1 MKMIP
6 LRSITVATALFAL
19 AGVARA
25 DLNSQ
30 LNELLEQNAAAAAY
44 AKMCDDEPTAE
55 QLKSSTMLVL
65 TTNDVAAENIQLG
78 SAKFN
83 DVMRREIGQFKGSK
97 RPDCASKTREARDR
111 LSFTQDVLRKT
122 RRDKP

>member
-1 MKMIP
+1 MNP
-6 LRSITVATALFAL
+6 LRSLTAATALLAL
-19 AGVARA
+19 AGVAHA
-25 DLNSQ
+25 DLNAQ

-55 QLKSSTMLVL
+55 QLKSSTMLLL
-65 TTNDVAAENIQLG
+65 TTNDIAAENIQLG

-83 DVMRREIGQFKGSK
+83 DVMRREISQFKGNK
-97 RPDCASKTREARDR
+97 RPDCASKTREAHDR
-111 LSFTQDVLRKT
+111 LNFTQDVLRKT

>member
-1 MKMIP
+1 MTP
-6 LRSITVATALFAL
+6 LRSITLASALL
-19 AGVARA
+19 TLTVTARA

-44 AKMCDDEPTAE
+44 AKMCDEEPVAE
-55 QLKSSTMLVL
+55 QLKSATMLVL
-65 TTNDVAAENIQLG
+65 TTNDLAAENIQLG

-97 RPDCASKTREARDR
+97 RPDCTLKTREARER
-111 LSFTQDVLRKT
+111 LSFTQDILRKT